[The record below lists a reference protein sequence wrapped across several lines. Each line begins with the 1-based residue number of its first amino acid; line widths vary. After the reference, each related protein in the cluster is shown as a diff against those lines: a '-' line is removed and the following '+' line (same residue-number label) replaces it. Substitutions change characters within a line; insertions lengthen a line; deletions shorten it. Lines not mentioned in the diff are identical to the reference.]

1 MIKAY
6 KAIGV
11 LVNTLVMCG
20 LTLALIHT
28 NWNSARSSAL
38 ALGVIM
44 IITGNAILAA
54 AYINNTVE
62 DK

>member
-11 LVNTLVMCG
+11 LVNTLVMCS

-28 NWNSARSSAL
+28 NWNSVRGDAL

-44 IITGNAILAA
+44 VITGNAILAA
-54 AYINNTVE
+54 AYINNTLE
-62 DK
+62 DE